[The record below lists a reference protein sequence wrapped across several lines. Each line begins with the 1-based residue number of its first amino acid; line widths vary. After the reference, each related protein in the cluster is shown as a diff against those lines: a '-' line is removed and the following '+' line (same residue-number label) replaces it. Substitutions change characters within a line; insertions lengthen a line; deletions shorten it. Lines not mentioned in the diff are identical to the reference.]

1 MLLNSFI
8 SLRLIV
14 VSERLGYSF
23 MLQIECTIP
32 GHDGIIHHDK
42 QVICLFAGSYTDGE
56 VLHSSTVQSSRSYA
70 L

>member
-32 GHDGIIHHDK
+32 GHDGIIHHGK
-42 QVICLFAGSYTDGE
+42 QVINLFTSSYLANE
-56 VLHSSTVQSSRSYA
+56 VLQSSTVQASRSYA